1 MKNTPKN
8 PDFIQQAIYGEIPNK
23 PKDIDPE
30 YDCGY
35 GWTVA
40 MLLAYNGKEIP

>member
-1 MKNTPKN
+1 MYGIIPQK
-8 PDFIQQAIYGEIPNK
+8 PDNIPA
-23 PKDIDPE
+23 D

-40 MLLAYNGKEIP
+40 MLLAYNKVYNIPKEW